1 MKQELELFLEPDGFY
16 AGRKLKNG
24 KLGAGAHKITEEEI
38 TIMFTTL
45 ARAFMAKTGKDT
57 MVMAGEDGKAVIA
70 KVVPLKTDGDGI
82 KK

>member
-16 AGRKLKNG
+16 AGRKLKSG

-57 MVMAGEDGKAVIA
+57 MVIQGEDGKAVIA
-70 KVVPLKTDGDGI
+70 KVVPLKTDGEGI
-82 KK
+82 K